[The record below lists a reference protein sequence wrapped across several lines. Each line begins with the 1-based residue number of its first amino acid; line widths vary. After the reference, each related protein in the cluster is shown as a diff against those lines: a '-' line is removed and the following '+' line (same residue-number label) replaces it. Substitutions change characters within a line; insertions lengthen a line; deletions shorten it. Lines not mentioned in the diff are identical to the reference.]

1 MVTGRRSTLPNRCS
15 TAATIRSRTCSPL
28 MPPVAARLVGHGFTV
43 TAVQCEGEPHFLIV
57 VTAGFKA
64 VGDRELFFGNL
75 KF

>member
-1 MVTGRRSTLPNRCS
+1 
-15 TAATIRSRTCSPL
+15 